1 MDYFVMKRIVTPEVE
16 ASSWGLKH
24 LVDMNVDTKLCFSL
38 KQLKKKKHHIRLIL
52 DRQLE
57 LP

>member
-1 MDYFVMKRIVTPEVE
+1 MKRIVTPEVE

-24 LVDMNVDTKLCFSL
+24 LVDMDVDTKLCFSL

>member
-1 MDYFVMKRIVTPEVE
+1 MKRIVTPEVE

-38 KQLKKKKHHIRLIL
+38 KQLKKKHHIRLIL
-52 DRQLE
+52 DRRLE